1 MTERRMKVLSTR
13 PAGRTVPQL
22 QAASQSAA
30 DHVSRRIENSGPFET
45 GRTSGGHGEGS
56 RAPLAPRR
64 GPAGRGGYMATDE
77 DLLERTL
84 AFSGSYVSDD
94 GNVTVRRIAVP
105 TIEYSGPRFVA
116 HCSICSRAGLVPLTG
131 EPLSDVRA
139 AILFVA
145 AHDHG
150 ESD

>member
-1 MTERRMKVLSTR
+1 M
-13 PAGRTVPQL
+13 
-22 QAASQSAA
+22 AS
-30 DHVSRRIENSGPFET
+30 
-45 GRTSGGHGEGS
+45 
-56 RAPLAPRR
+56 
-64 GPAGRGGYMATDE
+64 DE

-94 GNVTVRRIAVP
+94 GNVTVRRITAP

-116 HCSICSRAGLVPLTG
+116 HCSVCSRARLVPLTG

>member
-1 MTERRMKVLSTR
+1 MRERQLDVLS
-13 PAGRTVPQL
+13 A
-22 QAASQSAA
+22 QSAGVARRQPRVGSWSTA
-30 DHVSRRIENSGPFET
+30 DRSAWRSEDSGALEAESSV
-45 GRTSGGHGEGS
+45 GGSGTPT

-64 GPAGRGGYMATDE
+64 APAGIGGFMASDDE
-77 DLLERTL
+77 LLERTL

-94 GNVTVRRIAVP
+94 GNVTVRRVASEF
-105 TIEYSGPRFVA
+105 EYSGHRFLGNCTV
-116 HCSICSRAGLVPLTG
+116 CSRALLVPLAG

-150 ESD
+150 DVD